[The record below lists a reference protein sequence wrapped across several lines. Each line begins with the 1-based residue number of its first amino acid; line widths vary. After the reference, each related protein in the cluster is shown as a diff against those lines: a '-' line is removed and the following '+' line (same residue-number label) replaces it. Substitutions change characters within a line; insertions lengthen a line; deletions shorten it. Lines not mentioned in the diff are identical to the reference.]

1 MLTTVIY
8 AFLFAATA
16 IIYSEVLLAPGM
28 ILERLGRILEQ
39 LPEWLAKPL
48 GDCVYC
54 FGGQLALWGYV
65 ILAVQ
70 GKIVYSWLDHVLEV
84 GLTIFIIHIYK
95 IMEERWN

>member
-1 MLTTVIY
+1 MTVIY

-16 IIYSEVLLAPGM
+16 IIYTEVLLAPGM
-28 ILERLGRILEQ
+28 ILERLGRILEG

-54 FGGQLALWGYV
+54 FGGQIALWGYV

-70 GKIVYSWLDHVLEV
+70 GQVVYNWLVHVLFV
-84 GLTIFIIHIYK
+84 GLTIFFIHIFK
-95 IMEERWN
+95 LIWN